1 MLDRGWPGRVVQA
14 LVIVLCGVFA
24 GVGYGLVGRPF
35 DKARTIIWNG
45 LEDWAK
51 ERRQEAKEAEEREV
65 QRSAVRD
72 NAAKVGSPAIGSVP
86 KTPFVGSKGEA
97 KSAPLTLSHRNRHQ
111 RLAAHETRLPLH
123 PPRMAEPP
131 KHPLRRPSRL
141 RSPSETTTKSVP
153 SALSLLGQAY
163 RREGLLPMLG
173 FSAAAS
179 SSLGSLL
186 PSKSVLSRA
195 QLAKSSL
202 GRKKL
207 PSSTHGTLQALA
219 EHPALGGT
227 AVFDNLP
234 PPSDS
239 LLKRVHRR
247 PRTWRPQQAHNSTS
261 TSGSFA
267 RRVRNRFK
275 GRLTVTN
282 VFRVI
287 PPYCI
292 GFLVYALMSDDFSR

>member
-1 MLDRGWPGRVVQA
+1 VFFTIFEGSRTLAKRAGKAVDRLQVQVEGRSRSIGVDLERLLENNMLDRGWPGRVVQA

-72 NAAKVGSPAIGSVP
+72 NAAKVGSPAIGSIP

-131 KHPLRRPSRL
+131 KHPLRRPSDR
-141 RSPSETTTKSVP
+141 KSV
-153 SALSLLGQAY
+153 
-163 RREGLLPMLG
+163 
-173 FSAAAS
+173 
-179 SSLGSLL
+179 
-186 PSKSVLSRA
+186 V
-195 QLAKSSL
+195 
-202 GRKKL
+202 
-207 PSSTHGTLQALA
+207 
-219 EHPALGGT
+219 
-227 AVFDNLP
+227 
-234 PPSDS
+234 
-239 LLKRVHRR
+239 
-247 PRTWRPQQAHNSTS
+247 
-261 TSGSFA
+261 
-267 RRVRNRFK
+267 
-275 GRLTVTN
+275 
-282 VFRVI
+282 
-287 PPYCI
+287 
-292 GFLVYALMSDDFSR
+292 